1 MGGGPH
7 CGPQTSKPLPH
18 MPLPKSVFLND
29 HLQIGKRKYNE
40 LRRLC
45 KTENFVFPTYNDI
58 FEYRSQIVLTSD
70 LKFISTPVD
79 EHSIG
84 IAISYKVLLHHTIVR
99 LLESINE
106 SDKFVYPLRLKVS
119 DGLDGSGSHKIYNQ
133 QHGSP
138 TFNTKN
144 YILFAFKLLSLKDVS
159 GMLLWENET
168 PNSPFGVR
176 PISLICQKENE
187 ENVKFILDTIINP
200 EVTLIEKEGIILP
213 NGQIIV
219 EIKRTMYD
227 GKMSAILSG
236 AGGASCHLCT
246 TQFNQLKDLD
256 FIRAGYPIN
265 RSISNA
271 KLIFD
276 SVDREDFLSLPSNER
291 FGLTHEPISNIDIIS
306 ASPLHSYTCIF

>member
-1 MGGGPH
+1 
-7 CGPQTSKPLPH
+7 
-18 MPLPKSVFLND
+18 
-29 HLQIGKRKYNE
+29 
-40 LRRLC
+40 
-45 KTENFVFPTYNDI
+45 
-58 FEYRSQIVLTSD
+58 
-70 LKFISTPVD
+70 
-79 EHSIG
+79 
-84 IAISYKVLLHHTIVR
+84 
-99 LLESINE
+99 
-106 SDKFVYPLRLKVS
+106 
-119 DGLDGSGSHKIYNQ
+119 
-133 QHGSP
+133 
-138 TFNTKN
+138 
-144 YILFAFKLLSLKDVS
+144 
-159 GMLLWENET
+159 MLLWENET

-219 EIKRTMYD
+219 EIKRTMFD

-236 AGGASCHLCT
+236 AGGASCQLCT

-276 SVDREDFLSLPSNER
+276 PVDR
-291 FGLTHEPISNIDIIS
+291 
-306 ASPLHSYTCIF
+306 

>member
-1 MGGGPH
+1 ML
-7 CGPQTSKPLPH
+7 S
-18 MPLPKSVFLND
+18 
-29 HLQIGKRKYNE
+29 
-40 LRRLC
+40 
-45 KTENFVFPTYNDI
+45 
-58 FEYRSQIVLTSD
+58 SD

-84 IAISYKVLLHHTIVR
+84 IAISYRVLLHHTIVR
-99 LLESINE
+99 LLESIYE
-106 SDKFVYPLRLKVS
+106 SEKFVYPLRLKVS

-213 NGQIIV
+213 NGQVIV
-219 EIKRTMYD
+219 EIKRTMFD

-236 AGGASCHLCT
+236 ASGASCQLCT
-246 TQFNQLKDLD
+246 TQFN
-256 FIRAGYPIN
+256 ACGYVKFMILIKNYQKPGEIFLIKMFEKISQDPIPH
-265 RSISNA
+265 R
-271 KLIFD
+271 KF
-276 SVDREDFLSLPSNER
+276 RFLPFN
-291 FGLTHEPISNIDIIS
+291 
-306 ASPLHSYTCIF
+306 HSFMTF

>member
-1 MGGGPH
+1 M
-7 CGPQTSKPLPH
+7 
-18 MPLPKSVFLND
+18 
-29 HLQIGKRKYNE
+29 
-40 LRRLC
+40 
-45 KTENFVFPTYNDI
+45 
-58 FEYRSQIVLTSD
+58 
-70 LKFISTPVD
+70 
-79 EHSIG
+79 
-84 IAISYKVLLHHTIVR
+84 
-99 LLESINE
+99 
-106 SDKFVYPLRLKVS
+106 
-119 DGLDGSGSHKIYNQ
+119 
-133 QHGSP
+133 
-138 TFNTKN
+138 
-144 YILFAFKLLSLKDVS
+144 
-159 GMLLWENET
+159 
-168 PNSPFGVR
+168 R

-219 EIKRTMYD
+219 EIKRTMFD

-236 AGGASCHLCT
+236 AASCQLCT

-306 ASPLHSYTCIF
+306 ASTLHSYTCIFRWFMLVIYHLQSGTYKWAPASKRIQDSMKFVREFLLEKTGIKIDQASSTGGTTSTGNVARSCFIGKNKFIEWVSTLIPFESRELILLIHLNLSAILRVYNCGQAINTDKLDNICKYTY